1 MDKKRPQLNV
11 DELRQLRW
19 LLGGLLVL
27 ISVST
32 VGYMEID
39 AWLLA
44 ALTTL
49 AVLAAL
55 VWPVLPARV
64 PSAAHR
70 FAFPLIVAFFA
81 WDFYSSAQLL
91 PSMIRLDFL
100 LLLYRGVSYRKKRD
114 DLQIIVLGLFLVMVA
129 GVLSVSLEFAL
140 HILVFTAGTLA
151 FLFVITLTEAAEAG
165 VASAGTAG
173 GTPANRALPGWTA
186 VHWGHLARRVRDV
199 ADWRLLA
206 LGGALFVGVMA
217 VSALLFIAI
226 PRFQIDSGLFL
237 DRFLTRQS
245 RTGFSDSIRLG
256 DVVDIQQD
264 NSIALRVD
272 VSDPARI
279 PSVPYL
285 RMVVLDEYREGVFRT
300 SLPLKAGLTRSTR
313 TNSFVRGA
321 PAVADLPVV
330 WTFYLEAGISR
341 FLPLG
346 GRFARLQF
354 REPQSV
360 QTLGP
365 LGIVALRNEPVS
377 MTAYRVEG
385 MATDG
390 FLPDRLFGAALRRAQ
405 QTSPASGI
413 SSGASG
419 DPAHPGT
426 VYPLTTLE
434 LPERPA
440 DLAVLRRMV
449 GGISGGGPGSAAE
462 FSVRACRWLNGRHGY
477 SLKVN
482 LPGGDRDPVVAWM
495 ESDLPGHCELFT
507 AAFTLLARAAG
518 YPTRAVTG
526 FKGGDWNAYE
536 DYFMVRNSHAHA
548 WCEIYDGRAGW
559 IRVDP
564 TDGSAP
570 VNASAQSGADESRL
584 LTQRSDRTWGARLDA
599 VRILWYR
606 RIVSFDQRTQ
616 IALIV
621 GLKETTDRFRAV
633 VRALMEDASAALRR
647 WRGRPWEAW
656 RAWCRVAGAAA
667 VLAAGGLWWRRGRG
681 SWWWRV
687 RGWRRRGMDPVRRE
701 AGRWLRKIDRF
712 QINLNSAVEAEST
725 RLRSQLRGTEAST
738 AEFRNKGS
746 AVLADLQRLRYGSQ
760 STWPNP
766 QAVFRRA
773 RLVMRGRG
781 GTTMVCDRNG

>member
-1 MDKKRPQLNV
+1 MDRKRPQLSV

-44 ALTTL
+44 GLTTV

-55 VWPVLPARV
+55 VRPDLPARV
-64 PSAAHR
+64 PTGVHR
-70 FAFPLIVAFFA
+70 FAFPLIVVFFA

-91 PSMIRLDFL
+91 PSMIHLDYL
-100 LLLYRGVSYRKKRD
+100 LLLYRGISYRKKRD

-129 GVLSVSLEFAL
+129 GVLTVSLEFAL

-165 VASAGTAG
+165 TAVAG
-173 GTPANRALPGWTA
+173 GVGSGPRAGGVPPAWTS
-186 VHWGHLARRVRDV
+186 VHWRRLARRVREV

-206 LGGALFVGVMA
+206 LGGLLFVGVMA
-217 VSALLFIAI
+217 VSALLFLAI

-237 DRFLTRQS
+237 DRFLTKQS
-245 RTGFSDSIRLG
+245 RTGFSDSIHLG

-272 VSDPARI
+272 ASDPGRI
-279 PSVPYL
+279 PAVPYW
-285 RMVVLDEYREGVFRT
+285 RMVVLDEYRDGEFRT
-300 SLPLKAGLTRSTR
+300 SLRLKAELTRSTR
-313 TNSFVRGA
+313 TSSFVRG
-321 PAVADLPVV
+321 VAASGGSSVV
-330 WTFYLEAGISR
+330 WTFYLESGISR

-346 GRFARLQF
+346 GRFARLLF
-354 REPQSV
+354 REPQAV
-360 QTLGP
+360 QDLEQ
-365 LGIVALRNEPVS
+365 LGIVALRNEPVG

-385 MATDG
+385 MSMDG
-390 FLPDRLFGAALRRAQ
+390 FLPDRMFGEALRSARQAP
-405 QTSPASGI
+405 TAPVAVP
-413 SSGASG
+413 GAPG
-419 DPAHPGT
+419 DPARPRL

-434 LPERPA
+434 LPGRPA
-440 DLAVLRRMV
+440 DVDALRRIV
-449 GGISGGGPGSAAE
+449 GQISGDNPGGAAE
-462 FSVRACRWLNGRHGY
+462 FAVKARRWLTERHGY
-477 SLKVN
+477 SLKVD
-482 LPGGDRDPVVAWM
+482 LRSGDRDPVVAWM

-507 AAFTLLARAAG
+507 AAFTLLARTAG
-518 YPTRAVTG
+518 FPTRAITG

-548 WCEIYDGRAGW
+548 WCEIHDGRTGW

-570 VNASAQSGADESRL
+570 VNAGAQSVADESRA
-584 LTQRSDRTWGARLDA
+584 LTQRSDRTWSARLDA

-606 RIVSFDQRTQ
+606 RVVSFDQRTQ
-616 IALIV
+616 IALV
-621 GLKETTDRFRAV
+621 AGLKETTGRFGAA

-647 WRGRPWEAW
+647 WSHAPGTAW
-656 RAWCRVAGAAA
+656 RAWCGLAGAVA
-667 VLAAGGLWWRRGRG
+667 VLAAGVLWWRRERG
-681 SWWWRV
+681 WWWRF
-687 RGWRRRGMDPVRRE
+687 RGWRREGLDPVRRE
-701 AGRWLRKIDRF
+701 AGRWLCKIDRS
-712 QINLNSAVEAEST
+712 QINLDSEVEAT
-725 RLRSQLRGTEAST
+725 APRSGERQQADSAST
-738 AEFRNKGS
+738 AEFRINAS
-746 AVLADLQRLRYGSQ
+746 AVLEDLQRLRYGASC
-760 STWPNP
+760 TWPNP

-773 RLVMRGRG
+773 RLEVRGRPA
-781 GTTMVCDRNG
+781 RRISW

>member
-1 MDKKRPQLNV
+1 MDKRRPQLSI

-32 VGYMEID
+32 VGYMEVD

-44 ALTTL
+44 AITTA

-55 VWPVLPARV
+55 VRPDLPARV
-64 PSAAHR
+64 PPAAHR
-70 FAFPLIVAFFA
+70 FAFPLIVALFA

-91 PSMIRLDFL
+91 PAMIHLDFL

-129 GVLSVSLEFAL
+129 GVLTVSLEFAL

-165 VASAGTAG
+165 TAAAGAAESGPPASGA
-173 GTPANRALPGWTA
+173 PPGWTA
-186 VHWGHLARRVRDV
+186 VRWGRLARRVREV

-217 VSALLFIAI
+217 VSALLFLAI

-237 DRFLTRQS
+237 DRFLTKQS

-279 PSVPYL
+279 PAMPYW
-285 RMVVLDEYREGVFRT
+285 RMVVLDEYRDGEFRT
-300 SLPLKAGLTRSTR
+300 SLRLKAELTRSMR
-313 TNSFVRGA
+313 TTSFLLGA
-321 PAVADLPVV
+321 PAAAGLPVV
-330 WTFYLEAGISR
+330 WTFYLESGISR

-346 GRFARLQF
+346 GRFARLLF

-360 QTLGP
+360 QNHGR

-390 FLPDRLFGAALRRAQ
+390 FMPDRLFGAALRRAQ
-405 QTSPASGI
+405 QAPAAPAVG
-413 SSGASG
+413 SGASG
-419 DPAHPGT
+419 DPARPRT

-440 DLAVLRRMV
+440 DVAALRRMV
-449 GGISGGGPGSAAE
+449 GGISGGVPGSAAE
-462 FSVRACRWLNGRHGY
+462 FAVRARRWLTERHGY
-477 SLKVN
+477 SLKVE

-536 DYFMVRNSHAHA
+536 NYFMVRNSHAHA
-548 WCEIYDGRAGW
+548 WCEIYDGRTGW

-564 TDGSAP
+564 TDDSAP
-570 VNASAQSGADESRL
+570 VNAGAQSGADESRS

-621 GLKETTDRFRAV
+621 GLKETTGRFGAA

-656 RAWCRVAGAAA
+656 RVWCWVGGAAA

-681 SWWWRV
+681 LWWWRV
-687 RGWRRRGMDPVRRE
+687 RGWRREGLDPVRRE
-701 AGRWLRKIDRF
+701 AGRWLCK
-712 QINLNSAVEAEST
+712 LCESN
-725 RLRSQLRGTEAST
+725 RSQAEGGT
-738 AEFRNKGS
+738 
-746 AVLADLQRLRYGSQ
+746 VLADLQRLRYGSR
-760 STWPNP
+760 STWPKP

-773 RLVMRGRG
+773 RRAMRGRG
-781 GTTMVCDRNG
+781 EGEAPAEPKTSVTDGARREPRPPGHA

>member
-1 MDKKRPQLNV
+1 MDRKRPQLSV

-32 VGYMEID
+32 VVYLEVD

-44 ALTTL
+44 IVTTIAMLLAL
-49 AVLAAL
+49 AR
-55 VWPVLPARV
+55 PDLPARV
-64 PSAAHR
+64 PPLAHR
-70 FAFPLIVAFFA
+70 FAFPVIVALFA

-91 PSMIRLDFL
+91 PAMIHLDYL

-114 DLQIIVLGLFLVMVA
+114 DLQIIVLGLFLVTVA

-151 FLFVITLTEAAEAG
+151 FLFVITLAEAAESGRGAAEAG
-165 VASAGTAG
+165 GPGPTPAGPPAG
-173 GTPANRALPGWTA
+173 GVPPAWTT
-186 VHWGHLARRVRDV
+186 VHWRHLGRRLREV
-199 ADWRLLA
+199 ADARLLA
-206 LGGALFVGVMA
+206 LGGALFIGVMA
-217 VSALLFIAI
+217 VSALLFLAI

-237 DRFLTRQS
+237 DRFLTKQS

-272 VSDPARI
+272 ASDPARI
-279 PSVPYL
+279 PAMPYW
-285 RMVVLDEYREGVFRT
+285 RMVVLDEYRDGEFRT
-300 SLPLKAGLTRSTR
+300 SLRFKAELTRSTR
-313 TNSFVRGA
+313 TTSFLRGA
-321 PAVADLPVV
+321 PAAADLPVV
-330 WTFYLEAGISR
+330 WTFYLESGISR

-354 REPQSV
+354 REPQPV
-360 QTLGP
+360 QILGQ
-365 LGIVALRNEPVS
+365 LGVVALRNEPVS
-377 MTAYRVEG
+377 MTAYRVEE

-390 FLPDRLFGAALRRAQ
+390 FMPDRMFGDALRRAQ
-405 QTSPASGI
+405 QTPPASAVP
-413 SSGASG
+413 SGASG
-419 DPAHPGT
+419 EPPRPRAA
-426 VYPLTTLE
+426 YPLTTLE

-440 DLAVLRRMV
+440 DVAALQRMA
-449 GGISGGGPGSAAE
+449 GQISGGAAGSAAE
-462 FSVRACRWLNGRHGY
+462 FAVRARRWLTERHGY
-477 SLKVN
+477 ALKVE
-482 LPGGDRDPVVAWM
+482 LPGGDRDRVVAWM

-548 WCEIYDGRAGW
+548 WCEIYDGRTGW

-564 TDGSAP
+564 ADGTAP
-570 VNASAQSGADESRL
+570 VNPGTQGVADESRL

-616 IALIV
+616 IALLV
-621 GLKETTDRFRAV
+621 GLKETTGRFGAA
-633 VRALMEDASAALRR
+633 VRALLENAFGPLRS
-647 WRGRPWEAW
+647 WRNRPWAAGW
-656 RAWCRVAGAAA
+656 AWCWLAGAGA
-667 VLAAGGLWWRRGRG
+667 VLAAGVLWWRRTLGW
-681 SWWWRV
+681 WWWRA
-687 RGWRRRGMDPVRRE
+687 RGWRREGMDPVRRE
-701 AGRWLRKIDRF
+701 AGRWLRKMGGPDRR
-712 QINLNSAVEAEST
+712 QVED
-725 RLRSQLRGTEAST
+725 G
-738 AEFRNKGS
+738 
-746 AVLADLQRLRYGSQ
+746 AVLAELQRLRYGPRP
-760 STWPNP
+760 TWPQP
-766 QAVFRRA
+766 PLVFRRA
-773 RLVMRGRG
+773 RRAVRQTGRG
-781 GTTMVCDRNG
+781 GRTGV